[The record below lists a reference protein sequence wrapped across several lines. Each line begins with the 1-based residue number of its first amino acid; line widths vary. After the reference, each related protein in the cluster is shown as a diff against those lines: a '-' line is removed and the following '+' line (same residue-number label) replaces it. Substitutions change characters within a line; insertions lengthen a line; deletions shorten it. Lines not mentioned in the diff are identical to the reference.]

1 MFSLT
6 VNSPKPLSLS
16 TPFLPTHPH
25 YPTPSIIHKPN
36 GPNLNS
42 RTITSLMMPPSSG
55 ERRQPQYSTSPPQ
68 QQQHLYQPFR
78 PPPSPLPPKFRNLD
92 TNSKL
97 EVLINRLGLWY
108 EYAPLIPSLTSEGFI
123 SSTLE
128 EITGITGV
136 EQNRLVVGAQVRET
150 LIEANLDQETL
161 SFFDSGGAEL
171 LYEIRLLSARQ
182 RADAAKFMV
191 RNGFDAKQANELAR
205 AMKDF
210 PRRRVDY
217 GWDKFNGDS
226 PGDCLA
232 FLFYRLA
239 IEHAAAG
246 AEELRMVAME
256 KALEVV
262 ESESA
267 RTLLVDV
274 VEGKGVE
281 KESVIDDVAMV
292 PLVRMKLGEVAESSV
307 VIVLPVCKAESREM
321 EVEAAPWE
329 CGGVGDFGVVEA
341 EKDWRRWVVLPGW
354 QPIAGLERGGVAVS
368 FKSGKFLPWREKRK
382 YKEEP
387 VLVVADRGRKEV
399 TMDDGFYLVLG
410 GGNGSGDE
418 TLKVE
423 SGSTLKEMGV
433 EKSLGMVL
441 LVVRPPRWEDE
452 DTQLID
458 DE

>member
-16 TPFLPTHPH
+16 TPFLPSHPH
-25 YPTPSIIHKPN
+25 SLPTITHKPN
-36 GPNLNS
+36 LTPRPISAL
-42 RTITSLMMPPSSG
+42 IIPPSG
-55 ERRQPQYSTSPPQ
+55 QRNQQYSTAAPQ
-68 QQQHLYQPFR
+68 QQQLYQPFR

-97 EVLINRLGLWY
+97 EVLANRLGLWY
-108 EYAPLIPSLTSEGFI
+108 EYAPLIPSLTSEGFTP
-123 SSTLE
+123 STLE

-136 EQNRLVVGAQVRET
+136 EQNRLVVAAQVRDT
-150 LIEANLDQETL
+150 LIECGLDEETL
-161 SFFDSGGAEL
+161 SFFESGGAEL
-171 LYEIRLLSARQ
+171 LYEIRLLSGKQ
-182 RADAAKFMV
+182 RVDAARFMV
-191 RNGFDAKQANELAR
+191 RNGFDMKQAQDLAR

-210 PRRRVDY
+210 PRRRIDY
-217 GWDKFNGDS
+217 GWDKFTGDS

-232 FLFYRLA
+232 FWFFRLA
-239 IEHAAAG
+239 QEHAAAA
-246 AEELRMVAME
+246 AEESRVEAME

-262 ESESA
+262 ETESA
-267 RTLLVDV
+267 RNVLVEV
-274 VEGKGVE
+274 LEGKGVD
-281 KESVIDDVAMV
+281 KDSVIDEQVKV
-292 PLVRMKLGEVAESSV
+292 PLVRMKLGEVAESTKV
-307 VIVLPVCKAESREM
+307 VVLPVCKAEKREF

-368 FKSGKFLPWREKRK
+368 FKSGKLLPWKEKRK

-399 TMDDGFYLVLG
+399 VVDDGFYLVLS

-418 TLKVE
+418 GLMVE
-423 SGSTLKEMGV
+423 KGLTLKEMGV

-452 DTQLID
+452 EQLID
-458 DE
+458 ED

>member
-1 MFSLT
+1 
-6 VNSPKPLSLS
+6 
-16 TPFLPTHPH
+16 
-25 YPTPSIIHKPN
+25 
-36 GPNLNS
+36 
-42 RTITSLMMPPSSG
+42 MPPSSG
-55 ERRQPQYSTSPPQ
+55 ERKQPQFSKSPQ

-97 EVLINRLGLWY
+97 EVLQNRLGLWY
-108 EYAPLIPSLTSEGFI
+108 EYAPLIPSLTSEGFTP
-123 SSTLE
+123 STLE
-128 EITGITGV
+128 EITGISGV
-136 EQNRLVVGAQVRET
+136 EQNRLVVGAQVRES
-150 LIEANLDQETL
+150 LIESKLDQETL

-182 RADAAKFMV
+182 RADAASFMV
-191 RNGFDAKQANELAR
+191 RNAFDAKQAQDLAR
-205 AMKDF
+205 AMKDY

-217 GWDKFNGDS
+217 GWDKFNGDL

-232 FLFYRLA
+232 FLFFRLA

-246 AEELRMVAME
+246 AEESRMVAME

-262 ESESA
+262 ESENA
-267 RTLLVDV
+267 RTLLVEE
-274 VEGKGVE
+274 VEGKGVA
-281 KESVIDDVAMV
+281 KESVIDNGVTV
-292 PLVRMKLGEVAESSV
+292 PLVRMKLGEVAESSIV
-307 VIVLPVCKAESREM
+307 VVLPVCKAEAREF

-341 EKDWRRWVVLPGW
+341 EKDWRRWVVFPGW

-368 FKSGKFLPWREKRK
+368 FKSGKLLPWKEKRK

-399 TMDDGFYLVLG
+399 AMDDGFYLVLG
-410 GGNGSGDE
+410 GGNGSNDE
-418 TLKVE
+418 GLKVE
-423 SGSTLKEMGV
+423 RGLTLKEAGV
-433 EKSLGMVL
+433 EESLGMVL

>member
-1 MFSLT
+1 
-6 VNSPKPLSLS
+6 
-16 TPFLPTHPH
+16 
-25 YPTPSIIHKPN
+25 
-36 GPNLNS
+36 
-42 RTITSLMMPPSSG
+42 MMQPSSG
-55 ERRQPQYSTSPPQ
+55 ERKQPQFSTSPPPPP
-68 QQQHLYQPFR
+68 QHLYQPFR

-97 EVLINRLGLWY
+97 EVLANRLGLWY
-108 EYAPLIPSLTSEGFI
+108 EFAPLIPSLTSEGFTP
-123 SSTLE
+123 STLE

-136 EQNRLVVGAQVRET
+136 EQNRLVVGAQVRES
-150 LIEANLDQETL
+150 LIESKLDQETL

-182 RADAAKFMV
+182 RADAASFMV
-191 RNGFDAKQANELAR
+191 RNAFDAKQAQDLAR
-205 AMKDF
+205 AMKDY

-232 FLFYRLA
+232 FLFFRLA
-239 IEHAAAG
+239 MEHAAAD
-246 AEELRMVAME
+246 AEDSRTVAME

-262 ESESA
+262 ESENA
-267 RTLLVDV
+267 RTLLVEE
-274 VEGKGVE
+274 VEGKRVA
-281 KESVIDDVAMV
+281 KESVIDDGVTV

-307 VIVLPVCKAESREM
+307 VVVLPVCKAEARQF

-354 QPIAGLERGGVAVS
+354 QPISGLERGGVAVS
-368 FKSGKFLPWREKRK
+368 FKSGKLLPWKEKRK

-399 TMDDGFYLVLG
+399 AMDDGFYLVLG
-410 GGNGSGDE
+410 GGNGSNDE
-418 TLKVE
+418 GLKVE
-423 SGSTLKEMGV
+423 RGLTLKEMGV
-433 EKSLGMVL
+433 ERSLGMVL